1 MLRLRRLQYMEVD
14 YLFQIGDNIVYPMHG
29 AGIIKAIEDKEVLG
43 KIQQYYVIN
52 MSSSAMEIMIPT
64 DKVMKLNIRPIT
76 DLVALTNLIQI
87 FQFGESDNTLV
98 WKQRYKVNTEKIKSG
113 KLQDSAEVVRDLLRI
128 KQEKALNES
137 ERKMLGQ
144 AQGFLLSELALVEG
158 ITEQQMAIFC

>member
-1 MLRLRRLQYMEVD
+1 MEVE

-43 KIQQYYVIN
+43 KIQQYYIIN
-52 MSSSAMEIMIPT
+52 VTNIGMEIMIPT
-64 DKVMKLNIRPIT
+64 DKIFKLKFRAVT
-76 DLVALTNLIQI
+76 ELVAINSLIQI

-98 WKQRYKVNTEKIKSG
+98 WKQRYKLNTEKIKTG
-113 KLQDSAEVVRDLLRI
+113 KIQEGAEVVRDLLRLRE
-128 KQEKALNES
+128 EKALNES

>member
-1 MLRLRRLQYMEVD
+1 MEVE
-14 YLFQIGDNIVYPMHG
+14 YLFQIGDNIVYPTHG

-43 KIQQYYVIN
+43 KIQQYYIIN
-52 MSSSAMEIMIPT
+52 MTNSGMEIMIPT
-64 DKVMKLNIRPIT
+64 DKIFKLKFRAVT
-76 DLVALTNLIQI
+76 ELVAINSLIQI

-98 WKQRYKVNTEKIKSG
+98 WKQRYKLNTEKINTG
-113 KLQDSAEVVRDLLRI
+113 KIQEGAEVVRDLLRL

>member
-1 MLRLRRLQYMEVD
+1 MLSLKRLPYMEVD
-14 YLFQIGDNIVYPMHG
+14 YLFQIGDNIVYPTHG

-43 KIQQYYVIN
+43 KIQQYYIIN
-52 MSSSAMEIMIPT
+52 MTNSGMEIMIPT
-64 DKVMKLNIRPIT
+64 DKIFKLKFRAVT
-76 DLVALTNLIQI
+76 ELVAINSLIQI

-98 WKQRYKVNTEKIKSG
+98 WKQRYKLNTEKINTG
-113 KLQDSAEVVRDLLRI
+113 KIQEGAEVVRDLLRL

>member
-1 MLRLRRLQYMEVD
+1 MEVD
-14 YLFQIGDNIVYPMHG
+14 YLFQIGDNIVYPTHG

-137 ERKMLGQ
+137 ERKMLDQ
-144 AQGFLLSELALVEG
+144 AHGFLISELELIEG
-158 ITEQQMAIFC
+158 ITEKQMAIFG

>member
-1 MLRLRRLQYMEVD
+1 MEVD
-14 YLFQIGDNIVYPMHG
+14 YLFQIGDNIVYPTHG

-98 WKQRYKVNTEKIKSG
+98 WKQRYKLNTEKINTG
-113 KLQDSAEVVRDLLRI
+113 KIQEGAEVVRDLLRL

>member
-1 MLRLRRLQYMEVD
+1 MEVD
-14 YLFQIGDNIVYPMHG
+14 YLFQIGDNIVYPTHG

-43 KIQQYYVIN
+43 KIQQYYIIN
-52 MSSSAMEIMIPT
+52 MTNSGMEIMIPT
-64 DKVMKLNIRPIT
+64 DKIFKLKFRAVT
-76 DLVALTNLIQI
+76 ELVAINSLIQI

-98 WKQRYKVNTEKIKSG
+98 WKQRYKLNTEKINTG
-113 KLQDSAEVVRDLLRI
+113 KIQEGAEVVRDLLRL

>member
-1 MLRLRRLQYMEVD
+1 MLSLKRLPYMEVD
-14 YLFQIGDNIVYPMHG
+14 YLFQIGDNIVYPTHG

-43 KIQQYYVIN
+43 KIQQYYIIN
-52 MSSSAMEIMIPT
+52 MTNSGMEIMIPT
-64 DKVMKLNIRPIT
+64 DKIFKLKFRAVT
-76 DLVALTNLIQI
+76 ELVAINSLIQI

-98 WKQRYKVNTEKIKSG
+98 WKQRYKLNTEKINTG
-113 KLQDSAEVVRDLLRI
+113 KIQEGAEVVRDLLRL

-158 ITEQQMAIFC
+158 ITEQQMAIFG

>member
-1 MLRLRRLQYMEVD
+1 MEVE

-137 ERKMLGQ
+137 ERKMLDQ
-144 AQGFLLSELALVEG
+144 AHGFLISELELIEG
-158 ITEQQMAIFC
+158 ITEKQMAIFG